1 MAHFSLNLVPAAS
14 SSVRARSAR
23 LLSVLGLSLALTGA
37 SQLAHADHHE
47 GETHAGHA
55 HAAKETAPAANAEG
69 VVLYEAGVH
78 YEELLVPSAPA
89 DTSTVE
95 VVEMFSYACIHC
107 FNFDA
112 AVHEWSLRQNEG
124 VTFTR
129 IPAIF
134 SQAWALLAQ
143 SYYTAEAL
151 GVSDKTHDALF
162 EAIHTRKE
170 DLRTPTAIAA
180 LFKRVADVEE
190 GDFQKAFD
198 SFSVRSKLQQADSRA
213 RQFRLQSVPTM
224 VVNGKYKT
232 SSTMAGTNIGMLQVV
247 DFLVKKEQAAQSA
260 EAQTVEKAA
269 AKAAQK

>member
-1 MAHFSLNLVPAAS
+1 MTLFSS
-14 SSVRARSAR
+14 KT
-23 LLSVLGLSLALTGA
+23 LLALPLALGLSAFSVA
-37 SQLAHADHHE
+37 AVADHHE
-47 GETHAGHA
+47 GEKADGHA
-55 HAAKETAPAANAEG
+55 HADKAPAAEVKDG

-89 DTSTVE
+89 DSSTVE
-95 VVEMFSYACIHC
+95 VVEMFSYLCIHC

-112 AVHEWSLRQNEG
+112 AVSEWSLRQNEG

-134 SQAWALLAQ
+134 NKTWALFAQ
-143 SYYTAEAL
+143 AFYTAEAL

-162 EAIHTRKE
+162 EAVHTYKE
-170 DLRTPTAIAA
+170 DLRSPSSIAA
-180 LFKRVADVEE
+180 LFKRVAGVEQE
-190 GDFQKAFD
+190 AFQKAFD

-247 DFLVKKEQAAQSA
+247 DFLVKKEQAA
-260 EAQTVEKAA
+260 KAA
-269 AKAAQK
+269 ARSANTNQSAAE

>member
-1 MAHFSLNLVPAAS
+1 MAHFSPNFVPARFLPALS
-14 SSVRARSAR
+14 LSL
-23 LLSVLGLSLALTGA
+23 LLSAGA
-37 SQLAHADHHE
+37 GFAYADHHE
-47 GETHAGHA
+47 G
-55 HAAKETAPAANAEG
+55 AAEGEAVETAAAP

-89 DTSTVE
+89 DSSTVE
-95 VVEMFSYACIHC
+95 VVEMFSYLCIHC

-112 AVHEWSLRQNEG
+112 AVHEWSIRQDDG

-134 SQAWALLAQ
+134 NKSWALFGQ
-143 SYYTAEAL
+143 TYYTAEAL
-151 GVSDKTHDALF
+151 GVTDKTHDALF

-170 DLRTPTAIAA
+170 NLGTPAAIAA
-180 LFKRVADVEE
+180 LFNRVAGVEQE
-190 GDFQKAFD
+190 AFQKAFD

-247 DFLVKKEQAAQSA
+247 DFLVKKEQATKNAAQSA
-260 EAQTVEKAA
+260 DE
-269 AKAAQK
+269 

>member
-1 MAHFSLNLVPAAS
+1 MAHFSLK
-14 SSVRARSAR
+14 SVSAHFYTK
-23 LLSVLGLSLALTGA
+23 LLSAVGLSLALSAA

-47 GETHAGHA
+47 GAAHAHAHAGHTA
-55 HAAKETAPAANAEG
+55 TAQAGKED

-78 YEELLVPSAPA
+78 YEELLVPSEPA
-89 DTSTVE
+89 DSDTVE
-95 VVEMFSYACIHC
+95 VVEMFSYGCIHC

-112 AVHEWSLRQNEG
+112 AVHEWSLRQDEG

-143 SYYTAEAL
+143 TYYTAEAL
-151 GVSDKTHDALF
+151 GVTDKTHDALF
-162 EAIHTRKE
+162 EAIHTHKAN
-170 DLRTPTAIAA
+170 LGTPAAMAA
-180 LFKRVADVEE
+180 LFKQAADVEQA
-190 GDFQKAFD
+190 DFQKAFD

-232 SSTMAGTNIGMLQVV
+232 SSSMAGTNIGMLQVV
-247 DFLVKKEQAAQSA
+247 DFLVKKEQAAKMAA
-260 EAQTVEKAA
+260 ESTQQTVGKAVEKALE
-269 AKAAQK
+269 K